1 MVASEPALE
10 GNQGNL
16 PPLFSHQNR
25 PKGPEN
31 THFHAHRAPPRGKAR
46 GLPPELPSVS
56 TSWPYPRALEP
67 ITWCVSDARRSRSL
81 GKTNPDK
88 QGRTIPRMPH
98 YGTAPYKSQRSTAR
112 INEPPQLVTLLA
124 TVVECCE
131 GRRERGPG
139 HPPTETVRVLATLR
153 QFLREGTPWRSLRAT
168 KV

>member
-1 MVASEPALE
+1 
-10 GNQGNL
+10 
-16 PPLFSHQNR
+16 
-25 PKGPEN
+25 
-31 THFHAHRAPPRGKAR
+31 
-46 GLPPELPSVS
+46 
-56 TSWPYPRALEP
+56 
-67 ITWCVSDARRSRSL
+67 
-81 GKTNPDK
+81 
-88 QGRTIPRMPH
+88 MPH

-112 INEPPQLVTLLA
+112 INEPPQLVTLIA